1 MIETENFNTM
11 QQVQFLWFLL
21 HCNILQ
27 ANLGRLQSWE
37 AEWLMEFNPSKCE
50 AVTFTKK
57 TKSVKTE
64 YTLHG
69 VLLATVITAKYL
81 GERQHQHLHRAA
93 RYCSTL
99 SCWCLYELEEAIWV
113 MTTFLHI
120 MTTDKAILI
129 RYKLGVTVHRCL
141 QSRAAHWAQYLV
153 DCWTPTSDVASR
165 QRLRCA
171 SRYQLIVPRHH
182 HSLFR
187 RRAFSV
193 VGPMTWNSLPDNL
206 RDPTLSDD

>member
-1 MIETENFNTM
+1 MFADYC
-11 QQVQFLWFLL
+11 LL
-21 HCNILQ
+21 CREIKRPDDVSIFQ
-27 ANLGRLQSWE
+27 ADLGRLQSWE

-99 SCWCLYELEEAIWV
+99 IWCLYEVEEHQPFEYGKRFCI
-113 MTTFLHI
+113 F
-120 MTTDKAILI
+120 
-129 RYKLGVTVHRCL
+129 
-141 QSRAAHWAQYLV
+141 
-153 DCWTPTSDVASR
+153 
-165 QRLRCA
+165 
-171 SRYQLIVPRHH
+171 
-182 HSLFR
+182 
-187 RRAFSV
+187 
-193 VGPMTWNSLPDNL
+193 
-206 RDPTLSDD
+206 